1 MKHWGRTGPALETG
15 EGESGETAPEKGQKK
30 KRTIHWDIEHVLTLS
45 GVFLAYLYHF
55 ETLDRQSFLII
66 LSLTVGVGIATAVV
80 WRLTAK
86 YTVEAFKSVFHHLKG
101 KSDSLCLVKSKQSAT
116 HSLLD
121 HLYMAVE
128 WCFFPTLVVF
138 FVLSYIADIITPSG
152 EAVVRTEGGNYWLI
166 YIFMFIIPPLVTFI
180 VIPIRLI
187 MDSSLMRYDIQRRT
201 LEPFGLTFKRMF
213 RAVGGVG
220 ALASFAN
227 VALKKGGVVSAFT
240 DTFTI
245 LLYVF
250 PTIFIAVLFYGY
262 WHPRYL
268 REIEEKVRMYG
279 YQMYIFDRT
288 EDGAIALLP
297 VIEDMENSELT
308 LSYRLNKEG
317 QRIPVLSERKP
328 AWSTPVKD
336 TGGAQ
341 MNEEGG
347 VPEENIALPVPPA
360 EENRESPE
368 TEREEEPDKDYGEYE
383 GTEEDYTE
391 ENEGETVDYHR
402 KGYSEE
408 YEERDEGDEEEDY
421 GVGEEDE
428 EENDYREGRDVGE
441 SERDEEEE
449 EEDYGVSEEEGE
461 ENDYRDDRDV
471 GESER
476 DEGDEEEDY
485 GVGEEEGEE
494 KDYRADRDGDESERD
509 EGDEEEDYGVGEEDE
524 EGYRESDEG
533 EYPEEE

>member
-1 MKHWGRTGPALETG
+1 MKHRGRTGPALETG
-15 EGESGETAPEKGQKK
+15 EGELGETAAEKGQKK
-30 KRTIHWDIEHVLTLS
+30 KRTIHWDIEHMLTLL

-66 LSLTVGVGIATAVV
+66 ISLTVGVGIATAVV

-86 YTVEAFKSVFHHLKG
+86 YTVEAFKSVFHLLKG

-128 WCFFPTLVVF
+128 WCIFPTLVVF

-166 YIFMFIIPPLVTFI
+166 YIFMFTIPPLVTFI

-227 VALKKGGVVSAFT
+227 VALKKGGVASAFT

-279 YQMYIFDRT
+279 YQMYVFDRT

-297 VIEDMENSELT
+297 VIEDKKNSEFT
-308 LSYRLNKEG
+308 LSYRLNREG
-317 QRIPVLSERKP
+317 QRIPVISERKP
-328 AWSTPVKD
+328 AWSPQVKD
-336 TGGAQ
+336 TGESQ
-341 MNEEGG
+341 RDKEGG
-347 VPEENIALPVPPA
+347 GPEDSTALPVPAA
-360 EENRESPE
+360 EETRESTG
-368 TEREEEPDKDYGEYE
+368 TEREEEPERDYREYE
-383 GTEEDYTE
+383 GTEESYTD
-391 ENEGETVDYHR
+391 ENEGEAAEYYR

-408 YEERDEGDEEEDY
+408 NGEQDEGDDERYEEEYPDENEGEAANYYRKGYSEENEEQDEEEDY
-421 GVGEEDE
+421 REGEEE
-428 EENDYREGRDVGE
+428 GEGNDYRVDEGE
-441 SERDEEEE
+441 SERDEEN
-449 EEDYGVSEEEGE
+449 DYGEAGE
-461 ENDYRDDRDV
+461 ELARD
-471 GESER
+471 EENEEL
-476 DEGDEEEDY
+476 DEGDNERYEEE
-485 GVGEEEGEE
+485 
-494 KDYRADRDGDESERD
+494 
-509 EGDEEEDYGVGEEDE
+509 
-524 EGYRESDEG
+524 YRESNKG
-533 EYPEEE
+533 KYPEEE